1 MEDFQMRYRNFALA
15 SAFALFVPLAANAA
29 DTPKTDAG
37 IAGAKATTELEKG
50 VGAGDTLSA
59 TDMKSAVM
67 ATSVEDSART
77 LASAKVD
84 DMHGAIIGPVKKV
97 TTGTTGKLETVQVD
111 VGGWLGIGEHVVSLK
126 ASDFKYIPS
135 RNILVTSLTKDQI
148 KNMKPI
154 D

>member
-1 MEDFQMRYRNFALA
+1 MRHNMALA

-37 IAGAKATTELEKG
+37 IVGEKAGTEIEKA
-50 VGAGDTLSA
+50 VGASDFLSA
-59 TDMKSAVM
+59 TDMKSAIM

-84 DMHGAIIGPVKKV
+84 DMHSNIIGPVRKV

-111 VGGWLGIGEHVVSLK
+111 VGGWLGIGERVVSLK
-126 ASDFKYIPS
+126 ASNFKNIPE
-135 RNILVTSLTKDQI
+135 RNILVTSLTKKQI
-148 KNMKPI
+148 EDMKPI
-154 D
+154 TN

>member
-1 MEDFQMRYRNFALA
+1 MRYRNIAFA
-15 SAFALFVPLAANAA
+15 SAFAIFVPLAASAA

-37 IAGAKATTELEKG
+37 IAGAKATTEVEKA
-50 VGAGDTLSA
+50 VGGGDTLSA
-59 TDMKSAVM
+59 TDMKSAIM

-84 DMHGAIIGPVKKV
+84 DMHGTIIGPVKKV

-111 VGGWLGIGEHVVSLK
+111 VGGWLGIGERVVSLK
-126 ASDFKYIPS
+126 ASDFKYIAS
-135 RNILVTSLTKDQI
+135 RNILVTSLTKDQV

-154 D
+154 N